1 MVDGVSPVNAGF
13 TTTEVDGGEK
23 FFNRGVRPQNEV
35 VPVGSSKRDSAKG
48 TSVQTGNP
56 YFQKLPEDYFMELR
70 DSDKNRAIKETS
82 EVRGSLGRLYA
93 KVLKENPYADIDLP
107 PLPEINTSVRKKDRL
122 DTYLAELREYEI
134 TAEQVLN
141 DARDVSVVEQV
152 NANTNARAA
161 ETQALVAA
169 TSSAELAAIY
179 SLREDM
185 FNGLNNIASL
195 IETETHR
202 IIAAVDANGNKIMR
216 AINKATKEIKEFI
229 VEDGDRTR
237 LDAFY
242 NTVGLHQHMDYN
254 TTWLGLKIDDQGQWT
269 REHVSREHNITRQFI
284 HEEHEATRS
293 VADEY
298 RSINVAPPEVPVSPE
313 DGGSMPWWIPFF
325 GPPAPVGAVPY
336 GAPVTTPS
344 STGSPVTGPTG
355 APDGDVGS
363 TGYMTPVGKDGETPT
378 ETEVE
383 VPKENNSNPPN
394 SGDIG
399 TGVDEEPPKASV
411 FKGIFRADK

>member
-1 MVDGVSPVNAGF
+1 MVDGVSRVNAGF

-48 TSVQTGNP
+48 TSLQSGNP
-56 YFQKLPEDYFMELR
+56 YFQKLPEDYFEELR
-70 DSDKNRAIKETS
+70 DSDKNEAITKTS

-161 ETQALVAA
+161 ETQALVVA

-185 FNGLNNIASL
+185 FNGLNNIANL

-202 IIAAVDANGNKIMR
+202 IIAAVDSNGNKIMR
-216 AINKATKEIKEFI
+216 AINKATNEIKEFI

-269 REHVSREHNITRQFI
+269 RQHVSHEHNITRKFI
-284 HEEHEATRS
+284 HDEHEATRS
-293 VADEY
+293 VAHGVPY
-298 RSINVAPPEVPVSPE
+298 VAVMPPEVPISPE
-313 DGGSMPWWIPFF
+313 DGGEEPLLPIFF
-325 GPPAPVGAVPY
+325 DPPAPPHAAIIPDVPDT
-336 GAPVTTPS
+336 TTPS
-344 STGSPVTGPTG
+344 SAPIGEESG
-355 APDGDVGS
+355 AASGDSDTS
-363 TGYMTPVGKDGETPT
+363 TGYMTFGKNDDSTSS
-378 ETEVE
+378 
-383 VPKENNSNPPN
+383 KDNSNPPVEADVSKSSSDDKN
-394 SGDIG
+394 LKRKDKEFSHH
-399 TGVDEEPPKASV
+399 
-411 FKGIFRADK
+411 ADK